1 MIQLTDEQQN
11 LISTAVKWYFS
22 AESGQVFQYSAPA
35 GAGKSTVM
43 HAIIEGI
50 GLDDSEVAPMAY
62 TGAAAIVMRI
72 NGFSNACTIHSWLY
86 TLKETSVL
94 DESTNKFK
102 KKHKFVYRGISPAI
116 YRLICIDEASM
127 VPNHM
132 LQDILRSGIKVLV
145 CGDLNQLPP
154 VNDNPAFLYNGEVH
168 YLSKIMRQAEGSAIV
183 ELSRK
188 ILNGV
193 DLIPGDYGEVVVL
206 TQSDF
211 NKYMNQIISSNDIV
225 ICGLNSTRDNLNNLI
240 RTDIL
245 GKHGT
250 LPKLGEKIICRKNNW
265 TIDVDGINLANGLCG
280 TVKSNPD
287 ISNFNKGGIFEIDF
301 TPDLFPYI
309 TFSNIKCDYKYLMA
323 DSKTRREMKTFN
335 SPLYRPNGEKFEFGY
350 CITTHLSQGSQ
361 YKKGVYLQEFMMGG
375 RDINIHLNYTGLT
388 RFREFCVF
396 VVPDRRVYIPIVK
409 HVVTLNK
416 EFV

>member
-1 MIQLTDEQQN
+1 MIQLTDEQIN
-11 LISTAVKWYFS
+11 LIKTAIKWYRS
-22 AESGQVFQYSAPA
+22 ADSEQVFQYSAPA

-43 HAIIEGI
+43 HAIIDGI
-50 GLDDSEVAPMAY
+50 GLEDTEVAPMAY

-86 TLKETSVL
+86 TLQESSIL
-94 DESTNKFK
+94 DESTNKYK
-102 KKHKFVYRGISPAI
+102 RKHRFVYKGISPAM

-154 VNDNPAFLYNGEVH
+154 VNDNPAFLYSGEVH
-168 YLSKIMRQAEGSAIV
+168 YLTKIMRQAEGSAIV

-188 ILNGV
+188 LLAGV
-193 DLIPGDYGEVVVL
+193 DLDPGDYGEVKVI
-206 TQSDF
+206 TRSEF
-211 NKYMNQIISSNDIV
+211 AENIENIITSTDVV
-225 ICGLNSTRDNLNNLI
+225 ICGLNNTRDYLNNTI
-240 RTDIL
+240 RTNIL
-245 GKHGT
+245 GKHGN

-280 TVKSNPD
+280 NVKSNPD
-287 ISNFNKGGIFEIDF
+287 ISNYNKGGTFTIDF
-301 TPDLFPYI
+301 TPDLFPNI
-309 TFSNIKCDYKYLMA
+309 TFTGIKCDYDYLMA

-335 SPLYRPNGEKFEFGY
+335 SPLYRPEGEKFEFGY

-361 YKKGVYLQEFMMGG
+361 YKRGVYLQEFMHGG
-375 RDINIHLNYTGLT
+375 KEVNSHLNYTGIT
-388 RFREFCVF
+388 RFREYCVF
-396 VVPDRRVYIPIVK
+396 IIPDRRIYVPVVK